1 MAGKIT
7 LLDGATGTSLW
18 EKASEQVP
26 VWRYNLEQPKI
37 VSEVH
42 KEYIAAG
49 SQIIYTNTFSVNA
62 GSIKGYDHTVEE
74 VVAAGVRI
82 AKEAAAGTDVKV
94 ALDVGPLTVLL
105 EPYGD
110 LEEDECEEIYEQ
122 IIRAGMA
129 EEPDCIVLETFMDV
143 EMLRIAATVAKRYD
157 VPVFC
162 TMTFEKKGR
171 TMMGNRIEDIVEVLE
186 EVGVDAVGMNCSLG
200 PEAAIPIIE
209 EFAQYTK
216 LPLIFK
222 PNAGLPVQN
231 EDGTESAPYSAKDFA
246 EDVKPVLGKIAYVGG
261 CCGSSPEYIRELKK
275 IVG

>member
-18 EKASEQVP
+18 EKASEQVA
-26 VWRYNLEQPKI
+26 VWRYNLEQPEI

-42 KEYIAAG
+42 KEYIEAG
-49 SQIIYTNTFSVNA
+49 SQIIYSNTFSVNA
-62 GSIKGYDHTVEE
+62 TSIKNYDHTVEE

-129 EEPDCIVLETFMDV
+129 EGPDCIILETFMDV

-171 TMMGNRIEDIVEVLE
+171 TMMGNRVEEIVETLE
-186 EVGVDAVGMNCSLG
+186 DVGVDAIGMNCSLG

-246 EDVKPVLGKIAYVGG
+246 QDVKPVLDKVAYVGG
-261 CCGSSPEYIRELKK
+261 CCGSDPEYIRELRK
-275 IVG
+275 IIG

>member
-1 MAGKIT
+1 MADKIT

-18 EKASEQVP
+18 EKASEQVA
-26 VWRYNLEQPKI
+26 VWRYNLEQPEI

-42 KEYIAAG
+42 KEYIEAG
-49 SQIIYTNTFSVNA
+49 SQIIYSNTFSVNA
-62 GSIKGYDHTVEE
+62 TSIKNYDHTVEE

-129 EEPDCIVLETFMDV
+129 EGPDCIILETFMDV

-171 TMMGNRIEDIVEVLE
+171 TMMGNRIEDIVEILE
-186 EVGVDAVGMNCSLG
+186 EVGVDAIGMNCSLG

-246 EDVKPVLGKIAYVGG
+246 QDVKPVLDKVAYVGG
-261 CCGSSPEYIRELKK
+261 CCGSDPEYIRELRK
-275 IVG
+275 IIG

>member
-1 MAGKIT
+1 
-7 LLDGATGTSLW
+7 
-18 EKASEQVP
+18 
-26 VWRYNLEQPKI
+26 

-42 KEYIAAG
+42 KEYIEAG
-49 SQIIYTNTFSVNA
+49 SQIIYSNTFSVNA
-62 GSIKGYDHTVEE
+62 TSIKNYDHTVEE

-129 EEPDCIVLETFMDV
+129 EGPDCIVLETFMDV

-171 TMMGNRIEDIVEVLE
+171 TMMGNRIEDIVEILE
-186 EVGVDAVGMNCSLG
+186 EVGVDAIGMNCSLG

-246 EDVKPVLGKIAYVGG
+246 QDVKPVLDKVAYVGG
-261 CCGSSPEYIRELKK
+261 CCGSDPEYIRELRK
-275 IVG
+275 IIG